1 MKESYFHTEIV
12 TRWHRWSWYVLT
24 LWFGAAMVVRLL
36 APTWDERI
44 ATWGIMLIFA
54 VVGVKIVLLA
64 ELFRRAKLYRFW
76 LLCYM
81 LLVILLSTVLLKTYF
96 AA

>member
-1 MKESYFHTEIV
+1 
-12 TRWHRWSWYVLT
+12 VL
-24 LWFGAAMVVRLL
+24 VRLL
-36 APTWDERI
+36 APTLDERI
-44 ATWGIMLIFA
+44 AMWGIMLIFA

-64 ELFRRAKLYRFW
+64 ELFRRARLYRFW

-81 LLVILLSTVLLKTYF
+81 LLVILLSTIVLKTYF